1 MNSMLTNVDIAERR
15 LHNQRLAATVH
26 TQLQSDGTI
35 LRTHV
40 LRPTWHFV
48 APADIRWMLELTAP
62 RVSAFNAYYYR
73 KCGLDAA
80 VFQKSNATLTEALRG
95 GKQLTRPELAT
106 ASVFTPSANE
116 RSRLR

>member
-62 RVSAFNAYYYR
+62 RVTAFNAYYYR